1 MSSSNSNTIKAQ
13 AYFQGEIG
21 RSPLVNKLGI
31 TAQQELEAVE
41 AFYVEHAIV
50 NGLSKKAQSL
60 SPAGLCQMH
69 YEMFGE
75 IYEWAGEYRN
85 CPTGRDLPFCL
96 PEFIENSLNAIYK
109 TVNQEITPNID
120 KQSFIKSAAKFI
132 GELNVVHPFVDGNG
146 RTQRQ
151 TLALIAQKAGF
162 TLAISDKLVKEEWYL
177 AAAESQATAT
187 YDRFELII
195 ASLIE

>member
-75 IYEWAGEYRN
+75 IYEWAGSIVIIQRAEIY
-85 CPTGRDLPFCL
+85 LFVFL
-96 PEFIENSLNAIYK
+96 NSLK
-109 TVNQEITPNID
+109 
-120 KQSFIKSAAKFI
+120 
-132 GELNVVHPFVDGNG
+132 
-146 RTQRQ
+146 
-151 TLALIAQKAGF
+151 IA
-162 TLAISDKLVKEEWYL
+162 
-177 AAAESQATAT
+177 
-187 YDRFELII
+187 
-195 ASLIE
+195 

>member
-1 MSSSNSNTIKAQ
+1 MSSANSNTIKAQ

-21 RSPLVNKLGI
+21 KSPLVNKLGI
-31 TAQQELEAVE
+31 TEQQELEAVE
-41 AFYVEHAIV
+41 AFYVEHTIV
-50 NGLSKKAQSL
+50 NGLSKKAQTL
-60 SPAGLCQMH
+60 SPTGLCQMH
-69 YEMFGE
+69 HEMFGE

-85 CPTGRDLPFCL
+85 YPTGRDLPFCF
-96 PEFIENSLNAIYK
+96 PEFIERSLNALYK
-109 TVNQEITPNID
+109 TLNQEIKPNMNR
-120 KQSFIKSAAKFI
+120 QRFIKSTAKFI

-162 TLAISDKLVKEEWYL
+162 NLAISDKLVKEEWYL
-177 AAAESQATAT
+177 AAAESQATAI
-187 YDRFELII
+187 YDRFEAII

>member
-31 TAQQELEAVE
+31 TDQQELEAVE

-60 SPAGLCQMH
+60 SAAGLCQMH

-75 IYEWAGEYRN
+75 I
-85 CPTGRDLPFCL
+85 
-96 PEFIENSLNAIYK
+96 
-109 TVNQEITPNID
+109 
-120 KQSFIKSAAKFI
+120 
-132 GELNVVHPFVDGNG
+132 
-146 RTQRQ
+146 
-151 TLALIAQKAGF
+151 
-162 TLAISDKLVKEEWYL
+162 
-177 AAAESQATAT
+177 
-187 YDRFELII
+187 
-195 ASLIE
+195 